1 MFKKHNKMS
10 AFSKLRIFIYGKN
23 AFNDIEYFNPK
34 IDKRFF
40 RDKKYKIHPF
50 ITIDKNTNWE
60 YFIFQGDINNDTNET
75 IKNYI
80 REHDNC
86 QNLIKLKDE
95 IKKVLQCDDDIDEQD
110 KKISD
115 LKLKFIQFYDIIIIS
130 IDHLLDEDSKM
141 AFDYFHNFT
150 QIQSQQP
157 FILFLT
163 KKDNN
168 PNIFTLYKFIKNE
181 YFDKRTIVA
190 YKFPTTKEEIEVI
203 NNYFIKCMNYYHQLG
218 NDNKKSDSKMFN
230 ILICGPGGVG
240 KSTFINQVLH
250 EKLAQEGEGFFT
262 TLGSSCYYHP
272 EYPIRIIDTNGFED
286 DYSVK
291 IVINAIE
298 KYERNFNSSN
308 HIDLI
313 LYFSEF
319 KERTFM
325 NLEIELFKKLI
336 NKKKKIIFVFN
347 DLVAHSSKERKK
359 ILDNYLSVLTKILH
373 SMKEKYKYI
382 TYNEILDKSVLISL
396 KQHIIEDDEE
406 EIRIKQCYGLDELFK
421 KIYSIFMND
430 KILIDDIEK
439 SKNIQELI
447 AKVEKYDLLR
457 NIKMKEDY
465 YINCKIDASRLILSY
480 SSYGIFEPFYR
491 NSKRKELLREI
502 NKIFSSFVH
511 KNIDDIDSLVVKI
524 EKQIKDI
531 KDKKV
536 IINEF
541 FHSIKRLKGYYN
553 TEGFNFDAY
562 WYNETTLLFGYLY
575 LKEFSVE
582 LGEYDEKTRK
592 YLKELSNSLNKAI
605 DGFQELSKEWEDT
618 YKSLKSHK
626 SDKEWVNR
634 FFIVDLPNLKD
645 K

>member
-1 MFKKHNKMS
+1 MS

-23 AFNDIEYFNPK
+23 AFDDIEYFNPK

-86 QNLIKLKDE
+86 QNLIKLNDE

-250 EKLAQEGEGFFT
+250 EKLAKEGQGLLST
-262 TLGSSCYYHP
+262 TLGLSCYYHP
-272 EYPIRIIDTNGFED
+272 EYPIRIIDTNGFEG

-313 LYFSEF
+313 LYFSEL
-319 KERTFM
+319 KQRSFM
-325 NLEIELFKKLI
+325 NLEIELLKKLI

-347 DLVAHSSKERKK
+347 DFYVHSSKEKKK
-359 ILDNYLSVLTKILH
+359 IVDKYLSVLTKRLH

-396 KQHIIEDDEE
+396 KQHLIEDDEE

-439 SKNIQELI
+439 STSIGELI

-457 NIKMKEDY
+457 NLKMKEDH
-465 YINCKIDASRLILSY
+465 YINCKIEASRLILSY
-480 SSYGIFEPFYR
+480 STYGIFEPFFR
-491 NSKRKELLREI
+491 DSKRKELLREI
-502 NKIFSSFVH
+502 NKIFSLFNH
-511 KNIDDIDSLVVKI
+511 KNIEDIDSLIVKI

-536 IINEF
+536 IINDF
-541 FHSIKRLKGYYN
+541 FNSIKRFKGYYE
-553 TEGFNFDAY
+553 TKGFNFDAY
-562 WYNETTLLFGYLY
+562 FYNETTLLFGYLY
-575 LKEFSVE
+575 LKEFDVE
-582 LGEYDEKTRK
+582 YGEYIEKTKK

-618 YKSLKSHK
+618 YKSLKNHK
-626 SDKEWVNR
+626 SDREWVNR